1 MRSFLAPASPHLIA
15 IPGLIV
21 QKLLVLCLFLLSVT
35 APLRA
40 QQVLLKGEVNAV
52 GFYST
57 SEDTAAL
64 ARSTPR
70 TSLGFEWAYR
80 RNPSAARRFALESTD
95 FLFRVTYDPVKRAV
109 VPLPLDTW
117 ARFRMG
123 RKDSLRVGHFQIP
136 YGLNP
141 VLAPRNSFIL
151 PLGAYDLGFKWDW
164 GMAYK
169 GSLGHYDYELAGT
182 TGVGERLSW
191 PNGGAL
197 LSGRIGTPTY
207 KDHEYGF
214 SILYGKVSPQVLNH
228 LILPAKVTRFRV
240 GVDTT
245 LMKRPYRVLMAE
257 AAIGKD
263 GDHGV
268 GGVMFAADYVLP
280 RAPKYSVTG
289 QLVGRFADLERAR
302 SANSLLTLAVSRT
315 VSTTAIVRLAWVRN
329 LHIASGQ
336 PFLGPD
342 SDNRLFLQVHW
353 SFDLR
358 H

>member
-1 MRSFLAPASPHLIA
+1 MEKRLA
-15 IPGLIV
+15 
-21 QKLLVLCLFLLSVT
+21 LCLFVLLVT

-52 GFYST
+52 GFYSPG
-57 SEDTAAL
+57 ENYLAM

-70 TSLGFEWAYR
+70 TSLGLEWAFR
-80 RNPSAARRFALESTD
+80 RNPGAARRFALESTD
-95 FLFRVTYDPVKRAV
+95 FLLRFTYDPVKRAV
-109 VPLPLDTW
+109 IPLPLDTW

-123 RKDSLRVGHFQIP
+123 RKDSLRVGHFQLP

-169 GSLGHYDYELAGT
+169 GSLGRYDYELAGT

-191 PNGGAL
+191 PDGGAL
-197 LSGRIGTPTY
+197 VSARIGTPTY

-214 SILYGKVSPQVLNH
+214 SILYGSVSPQMLNH
-228 LILPAKVTRFRV
+228 LILPTKVTRFRV

-257 AAIGKD
+257 VAIGKD
-263 GDHGV
+263 GGRGV

-289 QLVGRFADLERAR
+289 QVVGWFGDLARAR
-302 SANSLLTLAVSRT
+302 SANSLLTLAVTRT
-315 VSTTAIVRLAWVRN
+315 VSTSAIVRLAWVHN

-336 PFLGPD
+336 PFLGPS
-342 SDNRLFLQVHW
+342 SDNRVFLHVHW
-353 SFDLR
+353 SFDL
-358 H
+358 HH